1 MVMTVC
7 MYVCKLLDSM
17 LFGQTHSD
25 CDESALQQAN
35 AVTQTIVHRLLDL
48 RQILNHPKPG
58 KQALQLFTD
67 LTG

>member
-1 MVMTVC
+1 
-7 MYVCKLLDSM
+7 M

-35 AVTQTIVHRLLDL
+35 AVTQTIVHRLHDL

-58 KQALQLFTD
+58 KQALHFLLMTR
-67 LTG
+67 LILKLWIN